1 MDLIFIDTETTGFGD
16 CRLVELA
23 WARAEGAISSLRVKP
38 PIPMTEDAIATHGIT
53 EEAIKDLPAF
63 GVHPEYHT
71 LKDLFESNICVMHN
85 ADFDIS
91 VLAREGIRISNYL
104 CTKRVSRRLYPS
116 LKSHRLQ
123 ELRDYFYMEVEGE
136 AHSAGGDVA
145 VLIALYKQMRTDM
158 EIDGTAPEDVV
169 TQMARISIH

>member
-1 MDLIFIDTETTGFGD
+1 MDLIFIDTETTGLGD

-23 WARAEGAISSLRVKP
+23 WARATGGIFTVRVKP
-38 PIPMTEDAIATHGIT
+38 PIPMTEEAIAIHGIT
-53 EEAIKDLPAF
+53 EEAVKDLPAF
-63 GVHPEYHT
+63 GLHPEYHA
-71 LKDLFESNICVMHN
+71 LKDLFASNIVVMHN
-85 ADFDIS
+85 ADFDRA
-91 VLAREGIRISNYL
+91 VMAREGIGISNFI

-123 ELRDYFYMEVEGE
+123 ELRDTFYFNIDAV

-145 VLIALYKQMRTDM
+145 VLIELYKKMRSDF
-158 EIDGTAPEDVV
+158 EADGTAPEDVV

>member
-23 WARAEGAISSLRVKP
+23 WARAEGPISSLRVKP
-38 PIPMTEDAIATHGIT
+38 PIPMLEDAIAIHGIT
-53 EEAIKDLPAF
+53 EEAVRDLPAF
-63 GVHPEYHT
+63 AAHPEYHM
-71 LKDLFESNICVMHN
+71 LKDLFESNCIVMHN
-85 ADFDIS
+85 ADFDRA
-91 VLAREGIRISNYL
+91 VMEREGIRISNFI

-123 ELRDYFYMEVEGE
+123 ELRDQFYFNAENI

-145 VLIALYKQMRTDM
+145 TLIELYKKMLSDL
-158 EIDGTAPEDVV
+158 EGDGLSTENAL
-169 TQMARISIH
+169 TQMSRFSIH